1 MTRLTDI
8 FGKRALSGAL
18 AALALGAASPAWAQ
32 ADAYFPEPGGP
43 QTPTS
48 KALSI
53 PVHASI
59 GGSCTFAAGG
69 APNDS
74 YIIPQPIDTNPW
86 SRQVPMTLNCT
97 GPSRLAIVSSNGGL
111 LTGGTPASGYATLAP
126 YTVAVSIAQP
136 SASPVTGSCLADALK
151 TGSAAVCNLR
161 GTASPTVG
169 IPFSPTVGLTT
180 SFILASGVADP
191 VTPNLLVP
199 GTYQDTLVV
208 TVSPAS

>member
-1 MTRLTDI
+1 LTRLNGI
-8 FGKRALSGAL
+8 FGKRALGGAL
-18 AALALGAASPAWAQ
+18 VALALGTAMPAAAQ
-32 ADAYFPEPGGP
+32 VTAYFPEPGGP
-43 QTPTS
+43 QTPTNI
-48 KALSI
+48 ALPI
-53 PVHASI
+53 QVHASI

-69 APNDS
+69 EPNDN
-74 YIIPQPIDTNPW
+74 YLIPTPLDTSAW

-111 LTGGTPASGYATLAP
+111 LTGGTPAVGYATLAP
-126 YTVAVSIAQP
+126 YTVNVSIAQP
-136 SASPVTGSCLADALK
+136 SAGAVTGSCLASALQ
-151 TGSAAVCNLR
+151 TGSAAACTLR
-161 GTASPTVG
+161 GTASATVG

-199 GTYQDTLVV
+199 GTYTDTLVV